1 MSDISK
7 KLYEVRTEKDVSL
20 SKLSNMTGIAK
31 STLQRYE
38 TGATTYG

>member
-31 STLQRYE
+31 STL
-38 TGATTYG
+38 